1 MDEEFSSLVSFFLI
15 VAVPVFIVYL
25 YTFAAV
31 NSSSIK
37 TYAALTLVSLFY
49 GINYSILK
57 IVVPEYVGPY
67 GFIVFRVVVAST
79 IFWII
84 NSFNRERINWK
95 EDGLILSF
103 CALTGVA
110 INQLL
115 FYKGISLTSAVNG
128 SIIMTLTPVLVL
140 IWASVLIGEKIT
152 HRKIAGIILGLVGA
166 IIILYQPDALLSAGD
181 WRGDVL
187 IFINGAS
194 YACYLVLVKPLM
206 KKYKPMTVVTWIFTI
221 AIIFVLPVGL
231 HQAVSV
237 DFYTLPP
244 KVWWSMAYAIV
255 IVTVVV
261 YFLNAWT
268 LIKVNSSV
276 VGAFIYLQPIF
287 ATLTAILFFNEVFLL
302 KHLLAALF
310 VFSGVWL
317 VTMAKKS
324 S

>member
-1 MDEEFSSLVSFFLI
+1 M
-15 VAVPVFIVYL
+15 
-25 YTFAAV
+25 
-31 NSSSIK
+31 NWSSIK
-37 TYAALTLVSLFY
+37 TYGALTLVSLFY

-57 IVVPEYVGPY
+57 IVVPEYVGAY
-67 GFIVFRVVVAST
+67 GFILFRVIVASA

-84 NSFNRERINWK
+84 HSFNTEKINWK
-95 EDGLILSF
+95 EDGKTLVL

-140 IWASVLIGEKIT
+140 IWASLLIGEKIT
-152 HRKIAGIILGLVGA
+152 SRKIIGIIIGLVGA
-166 IIILYQPDALLSAGD
+166 IIILYQPDTLLTSGD
-181 WRGDVL
+181 WKGDIL
-187 IFINGAS
+187 ILINGAS

-206 KKYKPMTVVTWIFTI
+206 KKYKPMTVVTWVFTI
-221 AIIFVLPVGL
+221 AIIFVVPVGFN
-231 HQAVSV
+231 QASNVEFS
-237 DFYTLPP
+237 TLPS
-244 KVWWSMAYAIV
+244 KVWWSMGYAIF

-287 ATLTAILFFNEVFLL
+287 ATMTAILFFDEVFLI
-302 KHLLAALF
+302 KHLFAAAF
-310 VFSGVWL
+310 VFTGVWL
-317 VTMAKKS
+317 VTMTKKS

>member
-1 MDEEFSSLVSFFLI
+1 MNWS
-15 VAVPVFIVYL
+15 AY
-25 YTFAAV
+25 
-31 NSSSIK
+31 K
-37 TYAALTLVSLFY
+37 TYTALTLVSLFY
-49 GINYSILK
+49 GVNYSVLK

-67 GFIVFRVVVAST
+67 GFIVFRVIVASGV
-79 IFWII
+79 FWMIH
-84 NSFNRERINWK
+84 SFNREKVDWRK
-95 EDGLILSF
+95 DGVTLVL

-140 IWASVLIGEKIT
+140 VWAYFLIGEKIT
-152 HRKIAGIILGLVGA
+152 RTKVIGVILGLIGA
-166 IIILYQPDALLSAGD
+166 IIILYQPDALLSTGD

-187 IFINGAS
+187 VLINGAS

-206 KKYKPMTVVTWIFTI
+206 RKYKPMTVVTWVFTI
-221 AIIFVLPVGL
+221 AILFVVPVGIS
-231 HQAVSV
+231 QASSV
-237 DFYTLPP
+237 DFSSLPP
-244 KVWWSMAYAIV
+244 KIWWSMGYAII

-268 LIKVNSSV
+268 LVKVNSSV

-287 ATLTAILFFNEVFLL
+287 ATMTAILFFGEIFLF
-302 KHLLAALF
+302 KHLLAAAF
-310 VFSGVWL
+310 VFTGVWL
-317 VTMAKKS
+317 VTMTKKS